1 MNLKKGK
8 VISITS
14 TKGGVGKSLTTLLLA
29 NTYNSLGYSTL
40 IIDMDLYSGSL
51 ATILNSNN
59 EKTVFNLVE
68 DLSNNRYEKLE
79 DYVYKYN
86 DKLDLLAAPKDPRS
100 INKFDP
106 KYISIIISTAI
117 YKYDVVLIDTSHILN
132 TVNIVTLDNSD
143 SILYMLTNNISDL
156 KNSKTFSSIIKDTEL
171 DNCYFVLNEA
181 ISNDKSY
188 FSMYDIKNIIKHNID
203 YVIPKNMYI
212 KNINKYLM
220 DEKTILEYKNILY
233 KDKKNINL
241 FKKLAEDLIKDK
253 EERK

>member
-14 TKGGVGKSLTTLLLA
+14 TKGGVGKSLTTLILA

-68 DLSNNRYEKLE
+68 DLSNNRYEKIE
-79 DYVYKYN
+79 DYVYKFS
-86 DKLDLLAAPKDPRS
+86 DKLHLIAAPKDPRS
-100 INKFDP
+100 ANKFDP
-106 KYISIIISTAI
+106 KYISIIISSAI
-117 YKYDVVLIDTSHILN
+117 YKYDIVLIDTSHILN
-132 TVNIVTLDNSD
+132 SINVITLDNSD
-143 SILYMLTNNISDL
+143 SILYLLTNNISDL
-156 KNSKTFSSIIKDTEL
+156 KNSKSFASIIKDT
-171 DNCYFVLNEA
+171 DISNCYFVLNES
-181 ISNDKSY
+181 ISLDKSY

-220 DEKTILEYKNILY
+220 DEKSILEYKNILY
-233 KDKKNINL
+233 KDKKNIKL
-241 FKKLAEDLIKDK
+241 FEMIAEDLIKDK
-253 EERK
+253 EARK